1 VRARSDLSIAALWLV
16 AGFRLV
22 LRSPRTAF
30 FTFVF
35 PVILLLLF
43 SAGKQSDVTLNGG
56 QVPFVQFFTPSLGIF
71 GLATATYT
79 AVIFA
84 MTTAR
89 DQGILKRVRGT
100 PLPMRVFLGS
110 WFGSTLVSGIASV
123 VLMFA
128 VGVAVLGFHLYPRLL
143 PAAFV
148 TLVLGGIVL
157 IVLALAVSSFVKRA
171 ESAPVAANLTLFP
184 LLFIS
189 GVFFPIDGEP
199 EWLQRVALVFPLA
212 HLTRAFDAC
221 FSPHTH
227 GAGFSGR
234 DLAALAAW
242 GVLGAVVAVRRF
254 TTETTDSDARAGRRL
269 RLPGRRPA
277 VE

>member
-1 VRARSDLSIAALWLV
+1 VKARSDRVLAGLWLKG
-16 AGFRLV
+16 GFLLV

-43 SAGKQSDVTLNGG
+43 SAGKHSDVTVNGA

-100 PLPMRVFLGS
+100 PLPMRIFLGS

-123 VLMFA
+123 VLMF
-128 VGVAVLGFHLYPRLL
+128 VVSVAVLGFHLYPRLL

-157 IVLALAVSSFVKRA
+157 IVLALVVSSFVKRA

-199 EWLQRVALVFPLA
+199 EWLQRIALVFPLA
-212 HLTRAFDAC
+212 HLTRAFTAC
-221 FSPHTH
+221 FSPHTQ
-227 GAGFSGR
+227 GSGLSAR

-254 TTETTDSDARAGRRL
+254 TTETTDSDARAGRWFL
-269 RLPGRRPA
+269 GRRPA
-277 VE
+277 VD